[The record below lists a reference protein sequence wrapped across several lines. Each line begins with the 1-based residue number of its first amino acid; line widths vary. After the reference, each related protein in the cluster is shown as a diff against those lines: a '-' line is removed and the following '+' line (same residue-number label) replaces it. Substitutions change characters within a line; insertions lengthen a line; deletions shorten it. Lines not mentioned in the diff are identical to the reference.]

1 MAVSALTEAVIIFR
15 DGGQLGK
22 SKSRVK
28 LLIRII
34 QILEKHFKNNFQK
47 KTGMASTR
55 QGLEEMIQHGVK
67 QEQQMARAHLAGY
80 S

>member
-1 MAVSALTEAVIIFR
+1 MVGNWVKVSQATNPDHPDFR
-15 DGGQLGK
+15 
-22 SKSRVK
+22 
-28 LLIRII
+28 
-34 QILEKHFKNNFQK
+34 KHFKNNFQK

>member
-34 QILEKHFKNNFQK
+34 HFENNFQK

-67 QEQQMARAHLAGY
+67 QEQQMAKAHLAGY